1 MTWQSRLKP
10 CTYTSPSGE
19 VFSLQYEDVS
29 TSLAKK
35 TTTFEFVNTNQ
46 VYVQDNNVG
55 ARTFPLTIYFSGED
69 HDIQANAF
77 FAALAEVGAGQL
89 QHPIYDLITVN
100 PVGDITRSDKLKTGA
115 NESAFDVTFVETI
128 TNLYPA
134 SQSNQ
139 KSNAQNASGAFDN
152 ATSEE
157 YGDAISIAS
166 EQERQTLIGDSQ
178 DLLGSFKEG
187 LDTLTNGQA
196 DLQRNLNDIYDSI
209 NGGIDLLVGQPLT
222 LAFQTVKMVKSVS
235 NAASLI
241 SDRLDAYGN
250 LLSDIIRPENTV
262 APTYDSVDKNRLY
275 TQNLYASAAVSA
287 MNDAMTGE
295 EFNTRDEALESAVKV
310 TDFFYQYMEWKERNF
325 AAIDELDTG
334 DGYLNLQDQTAITA
348 SLIIDV
354 SLSLKRQ
361 RTIILDRDL
370 FIIDFAYQYFGS
382 TDNATVEQV
391 ITLNDLDNSEIWVL
405 PRGRL
410 MKYFEE

>member
-1 MTWQSRLKP
+1 MPWQDRIKP

-89 QHPIYDLITVN
+89 QHPIYDLITIN
-100 PVGDITRSDKLKTGA
+100 PVGDITRSDRLKTGA

-128 TNLYPA
+128 TNLYPS

-166 EQERQTLIGDSQ
+166 EQERQTLIGDSKE
-178 DLLGSFKEG
+178 LLGSFKEG
-187 LDTLTNGQA
+187 LTSLTNGQA

-222 LAFQTVKMVKSVS
+222 LAFQTIKMVKSVS
-235 NAASLI
+235 NAGSLI

-250 LLSDIIRPENTV
+250 LLNDIIRPENTV
-262 APTYDSVDKNRLY
+262 APTYDNVDKNRLY

-370 FIIDFAYQYFGS
+370 FVIDFAYRYFGS

-391 ITLNDLDNSEIWVL
+391 ITLNDLDNSEIWIL
-405 PRGRL
+405 PKGRL